1 MRVCLKRIILTEIRL
16 MITCKRCQVRGREAS
31 YRATVSQ
38 GKYGSSL
45 NRIDEAEEMISVW
58 LLDIFEGDANGISR
72 WV

>member
-38 GKYGSSL
+38 GKDGSGL
-45 NRIDEAEEMISVW
+45 NRIDEAEVISIW
-58 LLDIFEGDANGISR
+58 LLELFEGDANRIS
-72 WV
+72 